1 MPKAQQEV
9 NFSNEVKAMNTSELE
24 YRKPLEWGEIDP
36 YRRGRTH
43 VGMWAWLLQR
53 ISAVFIIILLCFHLC
68 YPYKPYVQFLL
79 LLTLALHASLGVRV
93 ILLDLDIA
101 KIKSARRLVPWAL
114 GIGIALAVIIWV
126 AIY

>member
-1 MPKAQQEV
+1 MSCNSSGIFA
-9 NFSNEVKAMNTSELE
+9 
-24 YRKPLEWGEIDP
+24 
-36 YRRGRTH
+36 
-43 VGMWAWLLQR
+43 VGNSWWWIIIL
-53 ISAVFIIILLCFHLC
+53 IIILLCFHLC